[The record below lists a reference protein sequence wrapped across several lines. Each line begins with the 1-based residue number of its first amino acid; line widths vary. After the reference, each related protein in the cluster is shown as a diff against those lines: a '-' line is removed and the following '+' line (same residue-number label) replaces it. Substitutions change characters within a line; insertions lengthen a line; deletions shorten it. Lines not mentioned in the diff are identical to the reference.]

1 MGNTIVTDRYVRLT
15 FDDQSKAGGLWNSIP
30 VTYPDWEMHVNFKV
44 HGASKQLF
52 GDGFA
57 IWYAKEPKLTGENM
71 FSDRSIKDPLCCFSL
86 SWQGPVFGY
95 KDYFYGMGIVMD
107 TYANDGRVDHVM

>member
-44 HGASKQLF
+44 HGASKHLF

-57 IWYAKEPKLTGENM
+57 IWYVKEPRLTGENIS
-71 FSDRSIKDPLCCFSL
+71 SDESIKDPRFCFSL
-86 SWQGPVFGY
+86 DKDLFLATKTISMEWESSWIR
-95 KDYFYGMGIVMD
+95 MRMIIELIM
-107 TYANDGRVDHVM
+107 